1 MAETP
6 WTDPVALWR
15 DMLDKM
21 ERQFNEAGNK
31 IMGQEQFG
39 AAVNKASVVPL
50 AMQKA
55 IADGMAKYLA
65 SLNLP
70 SRDDIV
76 ALGERLSAVEQEI
89 RRLADAVAPSKAVP
103 TASPPRT
110 KKPRAPEAKAEAKA
124 EPKAPTP

>member
-31 IMGQEQFG
+31 VMGQEQFS
-39 AAVNKASVVPL
+39 AAMNKASTVPL

-70 SRDDIV
+70 SREDIV
-76 ALGERLSAVEQEI
+76 ALGERMSALEQEI
-89 RRLADAVAPSKAVP
+89 RRMADAVAPPAVRP
-103 TASPPRT
+103 AETPPRT
-110 KKPRAPEAKAEAKA
+110 RKPTPPESKT
-124 EPKAPTP
+124 EPKASGP

>member
-31 IMGQEQFG
+31 VMGQEQFG
-39 AAVNKASVVPL
+39 AAMNKATVLPL

-55 IADGMAKYLA
+55 MGDAMAKYLA
-65 SLNLP
+65 TLNLP
-70 SRDDIV
+70 TRDDIV
-76 ALGERLSAVEQEI
+76 ALGERLGAVEQEL
-89 RRLADAVAPSKAVP
+89 RRLSGALAPAPVRAAD
-103 TASPPRT
+103 SPPRT
-110 KKPRAPEAKAEAKA
+110 RKPKPAGPA
-124 EPKAPTP
+124 TPS

>member
-31 IMGQEQFG
+31 VMGEEKFS
-39 AAVNKASVVPL
+39 AAMNKASVAPL

-65 SLNLP
+65 TLNLP

-76 ALGERLSAVEQEI
+76 ALGERLGAVEQEL
-89 RRLADAVAPSKAVP
+89 RRLSSALAPEPVKVAD
-103 TASPPRT
+103 SPPRT
-110 KKPRAPEAKAEAKA
+110 RKPKPAA
-124 EPKAPTP
+124 PKAPAT